1 MQIFEI
7 VLIIVSTA
15 YLGINRFINKKLGTK
30 YILGLLVLILALQ
43 LMLNGFRLQMIPAY
57 LIWFIAVITALR
69 QSGHKP
75 KIIVRALKTIGI
87 LIILALSIILPSIL
101 PVFELPEPRGSFKVG
116 TELIYVKTD
125 RDEIVTKD
133 PSDKRELLYKIW
145 YPSKADVSSLKGE
158 KFVDQ
163 GSRVGFAAMYGFPP
177 ALLNYLDL
185 VKTFV
190 YTDLPVADGRFPVLI
205 FSHGY
210 GTLATG
216 YYAMLTELASQ
227 GYVIINMNHTYESFG
242 GSFPDGRTSSFDVD
256 YYMEISKESKEV
268 DEALN
273 KAFEKGLDFESRHP
287 IIKNAMKNYFKSEI
301 QVRWV
306 EDVRFTIDI
315 LEKWNAKGLLK
326 DKIDFDK
333 IGVFGHSAG
342 GGASANTAINDS
354 RVKAAANLDGIAWGN
369 LINTGLNIP
378 FLHVSSDNPAGYND
392 INSHIY
398 IKKSTDCFYESKLLN
413 SEHSNFMDIPFMIP
427 IQSISRAG
435 DIDPYL
441 GTEIVTKLLTSFF
454 DKHLKNQPNSS
465 PEKIEVEYES
475 LEMTVYQGDV
485 NQLKVLR

>member
-15 YLGINRFINKKLGTK
+15 YLGFNRFINKKLGTK
-30 YILGLLVLILALQ
+30 YILGLLLLTLALQ
-43 LMLNGFRLQMIPAY
+43 MILNGFRFQMIPAY
-57 LIWFIAVITALR
+57 LIWLIAIITTLR
-69 QSGHKP
+69 HSVHQS
-75 KIIVRALKTIGI
+75 KIIVRVLKTIGI
-87 LIILALSIILPSIL
+87 LIILTLSIILPSIL
-101 PVFELPEPRGSFKVG
+101 PVFELPETRGSYKVG
-116 TELIYVKTD
+116 TELIHVKTD

-133 PSDKRELLYKIW
+133 PSDKRELMYKIW
-145 YPSKADVSSLKGE
+145 YPSEADVSSLKGE

-163 GSRVGFAAMYGFPP
+163 ASRHGFATIYGLPP
-177 ALLNYLDL
+177 ALLNYLDM

-190 YTDLPVADGRFPVLI
+190 YTDLPVADGQFPVLI

-227 GYVIINMNHTYESFG
+227 GYVIINVNHTYESFG
-242 GSFPDGRTSSFDVD
+242 ASFPDGRTSSFDVD
-256 YYMEISKESKEV
+256 YYMEISKEFKKV

-273 KAFEKGLDFESRHP
+273 RAFENGLDFDDRHP
-287 IIKNAMKNYFKSEI
+287 IIKNAMKNNFKTEI
-301 QVRWV
+301 QVRWA
-306 EDVRFTIDI
+306 EDLLGTIDL

-342 GGASANTAINDS
+342 GGASANTAIKDS
-354 RVKAAANLDGIAWGN
+354 RVKAAANLDGMAWGN
-369 LINTGLNIP
+369 LINTSLNIP
-378 FLHVSSDNPAGYND
+378 FLHVSSDKPADYND

-398 IKKSTDCFYESKLLN
+398 INKSTDCFYESKLLN
-413 SEHSNFMDIPFMIP
+413 SGHSNFMDIPFMLP
-427 IQSISRAG
+427 VRSLSRAG
-435 DIDPYL
+435 DIDPYI

-465 PEKIEVEYES
+465 PEKIEAEYES
-475 LEMTVYQGDV
+475 LEMTVYQGDSLSSV
-485 NQLKVLR
+485 SK